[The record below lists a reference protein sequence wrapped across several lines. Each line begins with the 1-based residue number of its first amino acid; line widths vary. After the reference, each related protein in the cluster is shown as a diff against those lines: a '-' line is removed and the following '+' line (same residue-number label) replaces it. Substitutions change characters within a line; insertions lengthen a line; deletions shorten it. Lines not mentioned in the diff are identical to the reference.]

1 MTWKC
6 SFLTLVGFRRDSRES
21 MGALHRLHAFNAKH
35 EAVAA
40 DDLDATSGR
49 QRSIRTREPDFALDS
64 YAPFAVLPGHGLRFR
79 ADQRLAAGHHRPP
92 ARAQQRSQHE

>member
-1 MTWKC
+1 MNWKC

-21 MGALHRLHAFNAKH
+21 MDALHRLHAFNAKH

-49 QRSIRTREPDFALDS
+49 QRSVRAREPDLALDS
-64 YAPFAVLPGHGLRFR
+64 YAPFAVLPGHGLPFG
-79 ADQRLAAGHHRPP
+79 ADQGLTAGHHRPP
-92 ARAQQRSQHE
+92 PRAQQGCQHE